1 MKEAACK
8 IFVSMVATFT
18 VVTAIR
24 GTYDILHTVDKVIEP
39 SAGVGRVAV
48 VPDIPSEPEE
58 RVPEVAES
66 LVSLGD
72 FRLTAY
78 CPCPVCCG
86 EWAEG
91 RPVDMHGNEIVYT
104 ASGDVAVSGKTI
116 AGDPA
121 VIPFGTEVII
131 GGNTY
136 TAADSG
142 GAIDGN
148 RIDVYMDDH
157 ADALAFGVQYATVY
171 VKEDRYERE

>member
-1 MKEAACK
+1 MKEAVCK
-8 IFVSMVATFT
+8 IFVSMLATLA

-24 GTYDILHTVDKVIEP
+24 GTYDILHPVTEYTAP
-39 SAGVGRVAV
+39 SAGVGRETVKQD
-48 VPDIPSEPEE
+48 VPCEPEE
-58 RVPEVAES
+58 RVREVTES

-78 CPCPVCCG
+78 CPCAECCG
-86 EWAEG
+86 KWAEG

-116 AGDPA
+116 AVDPS
-121 VIPFGTEVII
+121 VIPFGTEVTI

-171 VKEDRYERE
+171 VKEDRNERE